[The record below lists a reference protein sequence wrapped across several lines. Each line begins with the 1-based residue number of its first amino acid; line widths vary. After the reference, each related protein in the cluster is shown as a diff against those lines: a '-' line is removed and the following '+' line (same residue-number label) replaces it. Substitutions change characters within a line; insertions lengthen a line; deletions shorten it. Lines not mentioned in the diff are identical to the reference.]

1 MSGGGHETA
10 TPAVVLC
17 VEDEPSLLQDVC
29 DELSEA
35 GYRTLQASRGDAAL
49 AILHTE
55 RPDLILCDIDMPGM
69 DGFALLQAVQ
79 AMGAEFAEI
88 PFVFLTALADRQD
101 VVQGKRLGADD
112 YLVKPVDY
120 DLLLATVEAR
130 LRQVARIRRAQRER
144 TTDVSAEALFQRF
157 GLTPAE
163 AKVAIALTEGLQAQD
178 MAQRFDVARTT
189 IAFHMRNIFQK
200 TATTRQAELVAR
212 LLRPDAPRR

>member
-1 MSGGGHETA
+1 MNVRAHENA

-17 VEDEPSLLQDVC
+17 VEDEPALQQDVC
-29 DELSEA
+29 DELAEA
-35 GYRTLQASRGDAAL
+35 GYRALRAAHGGEAM
-49 AILHTE
+49 AILRTT

-79 AMGAEFAEI
+79 AMGADFAEI

-101 VVQGKRLGADD
+101 VAQGKRLGADD
-112 YLVKPVDY
+112 YLIKPIDY
-120 DLLLATVEAR
+120 ELLLATVEAR

-144 TTDVSAEALFQRF
+144 TADVSAEALIQRF

-200 TATTRQAELVAR
+200 TATTRQAELVAQ
-212 LLRPDAPRR
+212 LLRPTVPPR